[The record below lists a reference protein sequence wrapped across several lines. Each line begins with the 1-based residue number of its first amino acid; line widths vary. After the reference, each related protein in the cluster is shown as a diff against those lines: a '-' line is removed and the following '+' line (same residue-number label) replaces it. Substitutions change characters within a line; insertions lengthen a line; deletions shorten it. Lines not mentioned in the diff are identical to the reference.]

1 MSNLTNQHTQIAGEL
16 PRLILL
22 DRDGVINQDSKDY
35 IKNAEEWAPIK
46 GSLEAIGYWQRRGIE
61 FAVCTNQSG
70 LGRGLFSKD
79 DLFNMHAKCNSIL
92 KSLGG
97 KPLRFFFCPHTPENN
112 CSCRKPKALLLELA
126 IEALGSKPSNTV
138 FVGDS
143 PSDLKSCSSSFCSI
157 YTRAHRKWRINAQR
171 VIRTQRAVTP
181 TLPGLTVLFGEFL
194 TDKLCT
200 T

>member
-1 MSNLTNQHTQIAGEL
+1 MQIPYSTISGKP

-22 DRDGVINQDSKDY
+22 DRDGVVNQDSEDY
-35 IKNAEEWAPIK
+35 IKSPEEWAPIK
-46 GSLEAIGYWQRRGIE
+46 GSLEAIGEGQQRGIE

-97 KPLRFFFCPHTPENN
+97 RPLRFFFCPHKPEDS
-112 CSCRKPKALLLELA
+112 CACRKPKPLLIELA
-126 IEALGSKPSNTV
+126 IKTLGSQPNDTI

-143 PSDLKSCSSSFCSI
+143 FTDLQAARSASVQFILVQTGNGESTYQKISELKEQSPPYYSDLHGFLKSF
-157 YTRAHRKWRINAQR
+157 
-171 VIRTQRAVTP
+171 
-181 TLPGLTVLFGEFL
+181 
-194 TDKLCT
+194 
-200 T
+200 

>member
-1 MSNLTNQHTQIAGEL
+1 MSNLTNLHTQSTGEL

-35 IKNAEEWAPIK
+35 IKSAEQWAPIK
-46 GSLEAIGYWQRRGIE
+46 GSLEAIGDYQRKGIE

-92 KSLGG
+92 RSLGG
-97 KPLRFFFCPHTPENN
+97 KPLSFFFCPHTAENN

-126 IEALGSKPSNTV
+126 IKVSHSKPSNTV

-143 PSDLKSCSSSFCSI
+143 LSDLKAAQAASVPFILVRTGNGESTHKELLELEEQLPPDYKDLRCYLDSF
-157 YTRAHRKWRINAQR
+157 
-171 VIRTQRAVTP
+171 
-181 TLPGLTVLFGEFL
+181 
-194 TDKLCT
+194 
-200 T
+200 

>member
-46 GSLEAIGYWQRRGIE
+46 GSLEAIGYWQQIGIE

-143 PSDLKSCSSSFCSI
+143 PSDLKAAQAASVQFILVHTGNGESTYKELLELKEQLPPHYQDLRCYLESF
-157 YTRAHRKWRINAQR
+157 
-171 VIRTQRAVTP
+171 
-181 TLPGLTVLFGEFL
+181 
-194 TDKLCT
+194 
-200 T
+200 

>member
-1 MSNLTNQHTQIAGEL
+1 MSNLTNQHTQIAGKL

-35 IKNAEEWAPIK
+35 IKNAEQWAPIA
-46 GSLEAIGYWQRRGIE
+46 GSLEAIGAWQRKGIE

-70 LGRGLFSKD
+70 LGRGLFSKN
-79 DLFNMHAKCNSIL
+79 DLFKMHAKCNSIL

-97 KPLRFFFCPHTPENN
+97 KPLRFFFCPHTAENN
-112 CSCRKPKALLLELA
+112 CSCRKPKAFLLELA

-143 PSDLKSCSSSFCSI
+143 PSDLKAAQAATVQFILVHTGNGESTYKELLELKEQLPPHYHDLRSYLESF
-157 YTRAHRKWRINAQR
+157 
-171 VIRTQRAVTP
+171 
-181 TLPGLTVLFGEFL
+181 
-194 TDKLCT
+194 
-200 T
+200 

>member
-79 DLFNMHAKCNSIL
+79 DLFDMHAKCNSIL

-143 PSDLKSCSSSFCSI
+143 PSDLKAAQAASVQFVLVHTGNGESTYKELLELKEQLPPHYQDLRCYLESF
-157 YTRAHRKWRINAQR
+157 
-171 VIRTQRAVTP
+171 
-181 TLPGLTVLFGEFL
+181 
-194 TDKLCT
+194 
-200 T
+200 

>member
-1 MSNLTNQHTQIAGEL
+1 MSNLTNQLTQFASEL

-35 IKNAEEWAPIK
+35 IKNAEQWAPIK

-97 KPLRFFFCPHTPENN
+97 KPLRFFFCPHTPEKN

-143 PSDLKSCSSSFCSI
+143 PSDLKAAQAASVQFILVQTGNGESTYKELLELKEQLPPHYQDLRCYLESF
-157 YTRAHRKWRINAQR
+157 
-171 VIRTQRAVTP
+171 
-181 TLPGLTVLFGEFL
+181 
-194 TDKLCT
+194 
-200 T
+200 

>member
-22 DRDGVINQDSKDY
+22 DRDGVINHDSKDY

-79 DLFNMHAKCNSIL
+79 DLFDMHAKCNSIL

-143 PSDLKSCSSSFCSI
+143 PSDLKAAQAASVQFVLVHTGNGESTYKELLELEEQLPPHYQDLRCYLESF
-157 YTRAHRKWRINAQR
+157 
-171 VIRTQRAVTP
+171 
-181 TLPGLTVLFGEFL
+181 
-194 TDKLCT
+194 
-200 T
+200 

>member
-1 MSNLTNQHTQIAGEL
+1 MQTPNNTISGKP

-22 DRDGVINQDSKDY
+22 DRDGVINQDSEDY
-35 IKNAEEWAPIK
+35 IKSAEEWAPIK
-46 GSLEAIGYWQRRGIE
+46 GSLEAIGEGQQRGIE

-79 DLFNMHAKCNSIL
+79 DLFNMHAKCNSTL

-112 CSCRKPKALLLELA
+112 CACRKPKPLLIDLA
-126 IEALGSKPSNTV
+126 IKTLGSKPSDTI

-143 PSDLKSCSSSFCSI
+143 FSDLKAARSASVQFILVQTGNGESTYQKISELKEQSPPYYSDLHGFLKSF
-157 YTRAHRKWRINAQR
+157 
-171 VIRTQRAVTP
+171 
-181 TLPGLTVLFGEFL
+181 
-194 TDKLCT
+194 
-200 T
+200 

>member
-22 DRDGVINQDSKDY
+22 DRDGVINHDSKDY

-70 LGRGLFSKD
+70 LGRGLFSMD
-79 DLFNMHAKCNSIL
+79 DLFNMHTKCNSIL

-143 PSDLKSCSSSFCSI
+143 SSDLKAAQAASIQFILVNTGNGGSTYKELLDLKEQLPPHYQDLRCYLESF
-157 YTRAHRKWRINAQR
+157 
-171 VIRTQRAVTP
+171 
-181 TLPGLTVLFGEFL
+181 
-194 TDKLCT
+194 
-200 T
+200 

>member
-1 MSNLTNQHTQIAGEL
+1 MQIPNNTISGKP

-22 DRDGVINQDSKDY
+22 DRDGVVNQDSEDY
-35 IKNAEEWAPIK
+35 IKSPAEWTPIK
-46 GSLEAIGYWQRRGIE
+46 GSLEAISEGQQRGIE

-97 KPLRFFFCPHTPENN
+97 RPLKFFFCPHTPEDN
-112 CSCRKPKALLLELA
+112 CACRKPRPLLIELA
-126 IEALGSKPSNTV
+126 IKALGSQPNDTI

-143 PSDLKSCSSSFCSI
+143 FTDLQAARSASIQFILVKTGNGESTYRKISDLKE
-157 YTRAHRKWRINAQR
+157 Q
-171 VIRTQRAVTP
+171 TP
-181 TLPGLTVLFGEFL
+181 PCYSNLHSLLEGF
-194 TDKLCT
+194 
-200 T
+200 

>member
-1 MSNLTNQHTQIAGEL
+1 MSKLTNQHTQSAGEI

-35 IKNAEEWAPIK
+35 IKNAEQWAPIN
-46 GSLEAIGYWQRRGIE
+46 GSLEAIGDWQQRGIE

-143 PSDLKSCSSSFCSI
+143 PSDLKAAQAASVQFILVHSGNGRSTYKELLELKEQLPPHYQDLRCYLESF
-157 YTRAHRKWRINAQR
+157 
-171 VIRTQRAVTP
+171 
-181 TLPGLTVLFGEFL
+181 
-194 TDKLCT
+194 
-200 T
+200 

>member
-1 MSNLTNQHTQIAGEL
+1 MSNLTNQHTQITGEL

-70 LGRGLFSKD
+70 LGRGLFSMD

-143 PSDLKSCSSSFCSI
+143 PSDLKAAQAASVQFVLVHTGNGESTYKELLELEEQLPPHYQDLRCYLESF
-157 YTRAHRKWRINAQR
+157 
-171 VIRTQRAVTP
+171 
-181 TLPGLTVLFGEFL
+181 
-194 TDKLCT
+194 
-200 T
+200 

>member
-1 MSNLTNQHTQIAGEL
+1 MSNLTNQHTHITGEL

-46 GSLEAIGYWQRRGIE
+46 GSLEAIADWQRRGIE

-126 IEALGSKPSNTV
+126 IKTLGSKPSNTV

-143 PSDLKSCSSSFCSI
+143 SSDLKAAQAASVQFILVHTGNGESTHKQFLELKEQLPPHYQDLRCYLESF
-157 YTRAHRKWRINAQR
+157 
-171 VIRTQRAVTP
+171 
-181 TLPGLTVLFGEFL
+181 
-194 TDKLCT
+194 
-200 T
+200 

>member
-1 MSNLTNQHTQIAGEL
+1 MNELTNQHTQITSEP

-35 IKNAEEWAPIK
+35 IKNAEQWGPIN
-46 GSLEAIGYWQRRGIE
+46 GSLEAIADWQRRDIE

-70 LGRGLFSKD
+70 LGRGLFSKH
-79 DLFNMHAKCNSIL
+79 DLFDMHAKCNSIL

-126 IEALGSKPSNTV
+126 IKVSGSKPSNTV

-143 PSDLKSCSSSFCSI
+143 LSDLNAAQAASVQFILVHTGNGESTHKELLELTGQLPPHHQDLRCYLESF
-157 YTRAHRKWRINAQR
+157 
-171 VIRTQRAVTP
+171 
-181 TLPGLTVLFGEFL
+181 
-194 TDKLCT
+194 
-200 T
+200 

>member
-1 MSNLTNQHTQIAGEL
+1 MQTPDNTISDKP

-22 DRDGVINQDSKDY
+22 DRDGVINHDSEDY
-35 IKNAEEWAPIK
+35 IKGPEEWAPIK
-46 GSLEAIGYWQRRGIE
+46 GSLEAIGEGQQRGIE

-97 KPLRFFFCPHTPENN
+97 RPLKFFFCPHTPEDK
-112 CSCRKPKALLLELA
+112 CACRKPRPLLIELA
-126 IEALGSKPSNTV
+126 IKTLGSKASDTI

-143 PSDLKSCSSSFCSI
+143 FTDLKAARSAFVQFILVQTGNGESTYQKISELKEQSPQYYSDLHGFLKSF
-157 YTRAHRKWRINAQR
+157 
-171 VIRTQRAVTP
+171 
-181 TLPGLTVLFGEFL
+181 
-194 TDKLCT
+194 
-200 T
+200 

>member
-1 MSNLTNQHTQIAGEL
+1 MSNLTNQQSQIASEL

-143 PSDLKSCSSSFCSI
+143 PSDLKAAQAASVQFILVHTGNGESTYKELLELKEQLPPHYQDLRCYLESF
-157 YTRAHRKWRINAQR
+157 
-171 VIRTQRAVTP
+171 
-181 TLPGLTVLFGEFL
+181 
-194 TDKLCT
+194 
-200 T
+200 